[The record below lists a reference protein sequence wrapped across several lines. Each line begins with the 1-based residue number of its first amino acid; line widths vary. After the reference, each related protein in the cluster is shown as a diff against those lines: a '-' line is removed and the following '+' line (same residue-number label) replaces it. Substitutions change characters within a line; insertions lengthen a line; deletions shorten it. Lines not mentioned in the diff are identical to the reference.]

1 MGLYPNIL
9 FHFTDKGGLFNILED
24 TFKVSYA
31 REKIKGQTLEREFA
45 VPMVSFCDLRLSEL
59 KEHIE
64 KYGKFGIGLTKE
76 WAFRNGLNPVMYVN
90 ETSHFT
96 DNFIKALDGIY
107 AMVNRLVDAE
117 DTNNL
122 SNDYMNVLNTY
133 RYLKN
138 YQGDLKRNKE
148 IIKDYRF
155 ADEREW
161 RYVPPISE
169 KLNYRPF
176 IPISRIKIKEEKNRY
191 NQDIGHIKLHFVPD
205 DINYL
210 IVDNDK
216 DINPLI
222 RHLRNVKNRFDQ
234 DTIERLTSRIL
245 TSDQIKNDI

>member
-9 FHFTDKGGLFNILED
+9 FHFTDKSGLFKILKD

-31 REKIKGQTLEREFA
+31 REKIKGQTLEREYA

-64 KYGKFGIGLTKE
+64 KYGKFGIGLTKD
-76 WAFRNGLNPVMYVN
+76 WAFRMGLNPVMYVN
-90 ETSHFT
+90 KTSHFT

-107 AMVNRLVDAE
+107 AMNNRLIDAE
-117 DTNNL
+117 DIINL

-138 YQGDLKRNKE
+138 YQGDLERNKK
-148 IIKDYRF
+148 IIKEYRF

-176 IPISRIKIKEEKNRY
+176 IPISQIKSDVEKKRY
-191 NQDIGHIKLHFVPD
+191 NQKISHIKLHFVPD

-222 RHLRNVKNRFDQ
+222 SHLKEGKNRFDQ

-245 TSDQIKNDI
+245 TSAQIKNDI

>member
-9 FHFTDKGGLFNILED
+9 FHFTDKDGLYKILES

-31 REKIKGQTLEREFA
+31 REKIKGNTLGREFA

-59 KEHIE
+59 KDHIE
-64 KYGKFGIGLTKE
+64 KYGKYGIGLTKE

-107 AMVNRLVDAE
+107 LMVNKLVDAK
-117 DTNNL
+117 DSANL

-138 YQGDLKRNKE
+138 YQGELKREKE
-148 IIKDYRF
+148 IIPNYRF

-176 IPISRIKIKEEKNRY
+176 IPISRIRTKEEKRKY
-191 NQDIGHIKLHFVPD
+191 NQEIDHLRLSFQPD

-210 IVDNDK
+210 VVESDK
-216 DINPLI
+216 DITPLI
-222 RHLRNVKNRFDQ
+222 RHLRQVKNRFDP
-234 DTIERLTSRIL
+234 DTIERLSSRIL
-245 TSDQIKNDI
+245 TSEQIKNDI

>member
-9 FHFTDKGGLFNILED
+9 FHFTDKKGLFNILKD
-24 TFKVSYA
+24 TFKVSYS

-59 KEHIE
+59 KEHIY

-76 WAFRNGLNPVMYVN
+76 WAFRNELNPVMYVN

-96 DNFIKALDGIY
+96 ENFIKGLDGIY
-107 AMVNRLVDAE
+107 TMIDSLVDTE
-117 DTNNL
+117 DIKNL

-138 YQGDLKRNKE
+138 YQGNLERNNE
-148 IIKDYRF
+148 LIKDFRF

-176 IPISRIKIKEEKNRY
+176 IPISRIKTKEEKNRY
-191 NQDIGHIKLHFVPD
+191 NEEISHIKLQFFPD

-222 RHLRNVKNRFDQ
+222 KHLGDVKIGFDK